1 MSLTSPFFPC
11 IACPLKRTDG
21 SSVKQ
26 KIFVRK
32 IIAAVEKLNCKSI
45 FESISH
51 KLELYHITFSIVDK
65 ETMDQ
70 WKVFGGNVDTFQNS
84 PHTLWIVDSSWMAE
98 RMSKQ
103 RIPFV
108 VFFHANNKTE
118 DFSMARFGVESPD
131 EIDIEYYDNIYRRF
145 AGIPWDILETS
156 RCLIRETTE
165 LDVEAFYNIYKDPS
179 ITRYMENLYPEI
191 EEEKQYIRK
200 YIEKVYSFYDFGIWT
215 VVLKETGEVIGR
227 AGFSYREGYA
237 EPEIGYI
244 IGAPWQ
250 RQGIAY
256 EICTAI
262 LKYGEKTLGFETVQS
277 LIESKHTISLALSN
291 KLGFE
296 GNQKIIM
303 NDKEYIRLL
312 KFIK

>member
-1 MSLTSPFFPC
+1 MS
-11 IACPLKRTDG
+11 AEADG
-21 SSVKQ
+21 WRGSVKQ
-26 KIFVRK
+26 KIHIGK
-32 IIAAVEKLNCKSI
+32 IIAAVERLDCKGI
-45 FESISH
+45 FESISR
-51 KLELYHITFSIVDK
+51 KLELYNIPFTIVDK
-65 ETMDQ
+65 ETMDR
-70 WKVFGGNVDTFQNS
+70 WKASEGDVDIFRNIS
-84 PHTLWIVDSSWMAE
+84 HALWIVDSSWMAE

-103 RIPFV
+103 GIPFV
-108 VFFHANNKTE
+108 VFLHANNQTE
-118 DFSMARFGVESPD
+118 DFSMARFGVESPE
-131 EIDIEYYDNIYRRF
+131 EIDIEYYDNVYRRF
-145 AGIPWDILETS
+145 TGIPWDILETS

-165 LDVEAFYNIYKDPS
+165 KDVEVFYNIYKDPS
-179 ITRYMENLYPEI
+179 ITKYMENLYPEI

-227 AGFSYREGYA
+227 AGFSYREGYV

-262 LKYGEKTLGFETVQS
+262 LQYGEEKLGFETVQT
-277 LIESKHTISLALSN
+277 LIECGNVISLVLSH

-296 GNQKIIM
+296 GNEKVVI

-312 KFIK
+312 RFIK